1 MVFPSPGLLIY
12 SMCSELPNEMLM
24 SVERYRNNPHGTKH
38 RAGERMFDSHAL
50 TFVFEN
56 AIFLQ
61 DMDVSCMF
69 STRRWQTGWAME
81 MIQIWGDFD
90 CDHACPTNLLLL
102 LLVSSAYDTL

>member
-1 MVFPSPGLLIY
+1 
-12 SMCSELPNEMLM
+12 MCSELPNEMLM

-61 DMDVSCMF
+61 DMDVH
-69 STRRWQTGWAME
+69 
-81 MIQIWGDFD
+81 
-90 CDHACPTNLLLL
+90 HAC
-102 LLVSSAYDTL
+102 LVLAGGKQDGLWK